1 MTKARRGAAIVLCVG
16 LTVGIAG
23 QLNGNLDIPG
33 TIGRLYQVADK
44 AVGRNGTNQAASSVP
59 TVSDETVRLAAAQ
72 GLLTARAAAVK
83 SRNKNAWMAT
93 VDLHASGFRG
103 RQSVVF
109 DDLAKL
115 PLGEFSYGSL
125 QPAAALSVTRAAAV
139 GPDAWAARVSGSY
152 SLAGYDRAPQ
162 SFDATYTLV
171 RRAGG
176 WRIAD
181 DSDGATALQMWDLPG
196 LRVIRGKNGIVIGN
210 APESRMRDYS
220 AITDQAVRGVS
231 RVWGT
236 DWSSH
241 VVIVTPNTNQE
252 FARLLL
258 RSSEKG
264 LDQVAAITQGVIEP
278 GRRAQGDRVVINP
291 RAFTALQSMGRR
303 VVITHELT
311 HVAARSST
319 TGATPIWLTEG
330 MADYVG
336 YSGLGLA
343 RERVAGELLALVRAG
358 KAPKALPTEVDF
370 DPSKSKIATS
380 YSGAWLAVCRLVDLY
395 GQAKVVGFYR
405 AVGAAPSGGADQPS
419 PEAAAAALFPRSFGV
434 SQAKFVDGWR
444 GYLRALAHV
453 PG

>member
-1 MTKARRGAAIVLCVG
+1 MTKARRVVAVVLCAG
-16 LTVGIAG
+16 LAVGIAG
-23 QLNGNLDIPG
+23 QLSGNLDVLATVG
-33 TIGRLYQVADK
+33 HLHQSADK
-44 AVGRNGTNQAASSVP
+44 VDGQHGTNQAASSVP
-59 TVSDETVRLAAAQ
+59 TVSDETARLAAAR
-72 GLLTARAAAVK
+72 GLLSARVAAVN
-83 SRNKNAWMAT
+83 SGNKNAWMAT

-115 PLGEFSYGSL
+115 RLGHFSYGSV
-125 QPAAALSVTRAAAV
+125 QPAAALSVARVAAV
-139 GPDAWAARVSGSY
+139 GPNAWAALVSGSY
-152 SLAGYDRAPQ
+152 SLEGYDRAPQ

-181 DSDGATALQMWDLPG
+181 DSDGATAMQMWDLPG
-196 LRVIRGKNGIVIGN
+196 LRVIRGKSGIVIGN

-220 AITDQAVRGVS
+220 AITDRAVRGVS

-241 VVIVTPNTNQE
+241 VVIVTPKTNEE

-258 RSSEKG
+258 RSSDKG

-278 GRRAQGDRVVINP
+278 GKRAQGDRVVINP
-291 RAFTALQSMGRR
+291 KAFTALQSLGRQ

-319 TGATPIWLTEG
+319 TSAAPIWLTEG

-336 YSGLGLA
+336 YSGLGLP
-343 RERVAGELLALVRAG
+343 RERVASELLGLVRVG

-380 YSGAWLAVCRLVDLY
+380 YSGAWLAVSRLVDLY
-395 GQAKVVGFYR
+395 GQSKVVEFYR
-405 AVGAAPSGGADQPS
+405 AVGTTRPGGAEQPS
-419 PEAAAAALFPRSFGV
+419 PDAAAASSFPRSFGV
-434 SQAKFVDGWR
+434 SEAQFVDGWR
-444 GYLRALAHV
+444 SYLTTLAHV